1 MHSRSNWNLEVLVFE
16 ERGKPEYPEKNLS
29 EQGRETTTTSTQIIM
44 ASTQG
49 FEPGPHWWEESA
61 LTTEPPLLQVALTP
75 MITNLKMLSVY
86 LNRNHTT
93 VDNFARTSR
102 NKQNKSYL
110 GDAGTQLVYQSNPL

>member
-1 MHSRSNWNLEVLVFE
+1 MHSRLNWNLEVLVFE
-16 ERGKPEYPEKNLS
+16 ERGKLYYPEKNLL
-29 EQGRETTTTSTQIIM
+29 EQGREPTTNSTHIM
-44 ASTQG
+44 VLTPG
-49 FEPGPHWWEESA
+49 FEPGPHWWEASA
-61 LTTEPPLLQVALTP
+61 LTTVPPLLQVALTP
-75 MITNLKMLSVY
+75 VITNFKMLSVY

>member
-1 MHSRSNWNLEVLVFE
+1 MAFE

-29 EQGRETTTTSTQIIM
+29 EQGRETATTSTHIIM

-49 FEPGPHWWEESA
+49 FEPGPHWWEASA
-61 LTTEPPLLQVALTP
+61 LTTVPPLLQVALTP
-75 MITNLKMLSVY
+75 VITNFKMLSVY

-110 GDAGTQLVYQSNPL
+110 GDAGIQLVYQSNPL